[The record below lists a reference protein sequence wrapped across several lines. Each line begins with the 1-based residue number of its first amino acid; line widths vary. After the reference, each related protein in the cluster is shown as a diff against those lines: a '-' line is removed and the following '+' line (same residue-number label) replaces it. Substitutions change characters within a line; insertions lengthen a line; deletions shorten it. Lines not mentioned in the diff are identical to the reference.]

1 MTAIRPDDAT
11 VLDVVPESTGTAV
24 VVAPEEQAESG
35 RAPIASQASA
45 VADRASPAI
54 PLVKRAQPP
63 ATLLKAQTALA
74 RAVPA
79 GTYYVTRLGP
89 AGVSGLTA
97 LVAAL
102 IIGAT
107 VVLAAHSATD
117 DLTAKIAAVQ
127 HQHATATPEQEL
139 ARVVTTLPGRERMPA
154 IVNEVL
160 QQATAA
166 GVPLSAGHYSYS
178 PPTSGR
184 VARYE
189 LDFPVQAEYPKVRD
203 FINRTLQEVPYAT
216 LDKLHI
222 ERKVVGDAVVK
233 ADVRFVVFVND
244 GVAP

>member
-1 MTAIRPDDAT
+1 MTAVTSDDNA
-11 VLDVVPESTGTAV
+11 VLEVVAESSGTAV
-24 VVAPEEQAESG
+24 VVAPDESESG
-35 RAPIASQASA
+35 RVSVASQAGAVTERVSA
-45 VADRASPAI
+45 AI
-54 PLVKRAQPP
+54 PLAKRGQPP
-63 ATLLKAQTALA
+63 ATLRKAQTALA

-97 LVAAL
+97 LVAAI
-102 IIGAT
+102 IIGTTA
-107 VVLAAHSATD
+107 VLAAHSTAD

-127 HQHATATPEQEL
+127 HQHVTVTPEQEL
-139 ARVVTTLPGRERMPA
+139 ARVVTTLPGRERMPV
-154 IVNEVL
+154 IVGEVL

-189 LDFPVQAEYPKVRD
+189 LEFPVTAEYPKVRD
-203 FINRTLQEVPYAT
+203 FINRTLTEVPYAT

-222 ERKVVGDAVVK
+222 ERKVVGDATVK

>member
-1 MTAIRPDDAT
+1 MTAATSDDRA
-11 VLDVVPESTGTAV
+11 VLDVVPENTGTAI
-24 VVAPEEQAESG
+24 VVAPEVSEPG
-35 RAPIASQASA
+35 RAPVASQAGTVTERVSA
-45 VADRASPAI
+45 TI
-54 PLVKRAQPP
+54 PLAKRVQPS

-97 LVAAL
+97 LVAAI

-107 VVLAAHSATD
+107 VVLAAHSAAD
-117 DLTAKIAAVQ
+117 DLTARIAAIQ
-127 HQHATATPEQEL
+127 HQHVTATPEQEL

-154 IVNEVL
+154 IVSEVL

-178 PPTSGR
+178 PPTAGR

-189 LDFPVQAEYPKVRD
+189 LDFPVTAEYPKVRD

>member
-1 MTAIRPDDAT
+1 MTAVTSDDST
-11 VLDVVPESTGTAV
+11 VLEVVPERTGTAV
-24 VVAPEEQAESG
+24 VVAPEEAESG
-35 RAPIASQASA
+35 RASVASRANS
-45 VADRASPAI
+45 VTERVPPASPMTK
-54 PLVKRAQPP
+54 PGQPP
-63 ATLLKAQTALA
+63 ATLLKAQNALA

-79 GTYYVTRLGP
+79 ATYYVTRLGP
-89 AGVSGLTA
+89 AGTSGLAA
-97 LVAAL
+97 LVAAI

-107 VVLAAHSATD
+107 VVLGAHSAAD
-117 DLTAKIAAVQ
+117 DLTARIAAVQ
-127 HQHATATPEQEL
+127 RQHATATPEQEL
-139 ARVVTTLPGRERMPA
+139 ARVVTTLPGRARMPV
-154 IVNEVL
+154 IVSEVL

-178 PPTSGR
+178 PPTAGR

-189 LDFPVQAEYPKVRD
+189 LDFPVTAEYPKVRN

-244 GVAP
+244 GAAP